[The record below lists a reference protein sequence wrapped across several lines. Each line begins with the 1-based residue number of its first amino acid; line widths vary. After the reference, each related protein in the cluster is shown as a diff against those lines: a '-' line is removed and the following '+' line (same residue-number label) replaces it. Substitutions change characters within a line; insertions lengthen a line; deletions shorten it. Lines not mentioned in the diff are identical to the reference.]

1 MAPSEPAPPPEDPR
15 LADAREDLAR
25 TTLAELP
32 DAFSRL
38 AYLASLRDIATDRYV
53 HWGLEETYGPELA
66 QAAIARTHQEVFR
79 LLCAAPVSELAAQI
93 RRFLAGREDGGRVL
107 LKNWQRDFSY
117 NLLAPA
123 GIDELEL
130 ENFRINFE
138 AVMAAAAL
146 HSGE

>member
-1 MAPSEPAPPPEDPR
+1 MGRTDPAPPPDNAR
-15 LADAREDLAR
+15 LDDARKDLAQ

-32 DAFSRL
+32 DPFSRL
-38 AYLASLRDIATDRYV
+38 AYLASLRDFASNRYT

-66 QAAIARTHQEVFR
+66 QAALAATHQEVFR
-79 LLCAAPVSELAAQI
+79 QLCAAPLAELAAQI
-93 RRFLAGREDGGRVL
+93 RRFLAGREDGGRTL
-107 LKNWQRDFSY
+107 LQNWQRDFSY